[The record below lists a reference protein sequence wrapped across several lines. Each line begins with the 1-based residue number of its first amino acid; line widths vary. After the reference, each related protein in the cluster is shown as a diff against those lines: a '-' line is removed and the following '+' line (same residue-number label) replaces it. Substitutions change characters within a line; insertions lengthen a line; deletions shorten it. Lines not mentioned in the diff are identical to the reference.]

1 MNHCITFDVEYS
13 RKPLEIEVWFQR
25 YLSIAIYCV
34 RNVVEKF
41 VKNGSTVSVCTLDL
55 SKAFD
60 RMNHY
65 ALFVK
70 LMEHKFP
77 SELLAILEMWFNK
90 SVSCVKW
97 NNNFNFIC
105 LSAGV
110 RQGGVLSPY
119 LFAVF
124 MEDIVDKIKAVNLG
138 CHVSLI
144 CTSIFLHCEAKK
156 LHPCSFCNSLIK
168 LRSSMPIFC
177 KQPPNSHDLN
187 TVDYGICGVLQ

>member
-1 MNHCITFDVEYS
+1 MAILDRFSV
-13 RKPLEIEVWFQR
+13 
-25 YLSIAIYCV
+25 YLTTSDHQFGFKKNLSCRHAIYCV

-70 LMEHKFP
+70 LMERKFP

-97 NNNFNFIC
+97 NNNFSNFFC

-124 MEDIVDKIKAVNLG
+124 MDDIVDKIKAVNLAFFYTQIIYCVTG
-138 CHVSLI
+138 SYCFWFTAAII
-144 CTSIFLHCEAKK
+144 CL
-156 LHPCSFCNSLIK
+156 
-168 LRSSMPIFC
+168 
-177 KQPPNSHDLN
+177 
-187 TVDYGICGVLQ
+187 